1 MLPPSCERLM
11 ISLLATAPRQ
21 IRAGF
26 VLPVTLL
33 ILSAAAAHA
42 RAQDDESNQPTQA
55 RDAAAED
62 VPEPTA
68 FEWSLLDPSI
78 PVTTNK
84 TYKYRAPATLSGPSA
99 NWDRTEKDDGGS
111 AVTVKRSVLPFWD
124 TKVGADM
131 NVAPDG
137 PLTSGE
143 LLARKAQGDTTSLQ
157 SGGSVWATMSA
168 PGVAGI
174 WDKTSLNARIDPSA
188 DQNRIGTAISKT
200 IPMDNDQ
207 YALTVQNGYAV
218 AQPLDTPIA
227 GLGPRADRSIEVDR
241 SAKLEF
247 RDTGTSLIAGQ
258 TLSTGDNKWLGRVG
272 AEQKLFGGVSISG
285 TYAQTAD
292 GGDNKSLTA
301 GYKYHW

>member
-1 MLPPSCERLM
+1 M
-11 ISLLATAPRQ
+11 ISLLARVPRQ
-21 IRAGF
+21 IRAGCA
-26 VLPVTLL
+26 LPAALL
-33 ILSAAAAHA
+33 MLSAAAAHA
-42 RAQDDESNQPTQA
+42 RAQDDEPNQPTQTK
-55 RDAAAED
+55 DEAAAD

-78 PVTTNK
+78 PVTIDK

-137 PLTSGE
+137 PVTSGE
-143 LLARKAQGDTTSLQ
+143 LLARQAQGDTISLQ

-188 DQNRIGTAISKT
+188 DQNKIGTAISKT
-200 IPMDNDQ
+200 IPIDNNQ

-227 GLGPRADRSIEVDR
+227 GLGPRTGRSIEVDR

-247 RDTGTSLIAGQ
+247 RETGTSLIAGETQ
-258 TLSTGDNKWLGRVG
+258 SSLDNKWRGRVG

-292 GGDNKSLTA
+292 GFDNKSLTA

>member
-1 MLPPSCERLM
+1 MIRFVTIVPRRL
-11 ISLLATAPRQ
+11 
-21 IRAGF
+21 RAGF
-26 VLPVTLL
+26 ALPVAMLM
-33 ILSAAAAHA
+33 LSAATVNAY
-42 RAQDDESNQPTQA
+42 AQDESAGQQEQTK
-55 RDAAAED
+55 DVAAAD

-78 PVTTNK
+78 PVTVDK
-84 TYKYRAPATLSGPSA
+84 PIKYRAPATLSGPSA
-99 NWDRTEKDDGGS
+99 SWDRTEKDDGGS
-111 AVTVKRSVLPFWD
+111 AVTVKRSLLPFWD

-137 PLTSGE
+137 PVTSGE
-143 LLARKAQGDTTSLQ
+143 LISRKAQGDTTSLQ
-157 SGGSVWATMSA
+157 SGGSVWASMNG

-174 WDKTSLNARIDPSA
+174 WDKTSVDARLDPSA

-200 IPMDNDQ
+200 IPIDNNQ

-218 AQPLDTPIA
+218 TQPLDTPIA
-227 GLGPRADRSIEVDR
+227 GLGPRTGRSIEVDR

-247 RDTGTSLIAGQ
+247 RETGTSLIAGETQ
-258 TLSTGDNKWLGRVG
+258 SSLDNRRLSRVG

-292 GGDNKSLTA
+292 GFDNKSVTA

>member
-1 MLPPSCERLM
+1 M
-11 ISLLATAPRQ
+11 ISFLAKVPRPA
-21 IRAGF
+21 RVGF
-26 VLPVTLL
+26 SLPVAMLM
-33 ILSAAAAHA
+33 LSVAAAHA
-42 RAQDDESNQPTQA
+42 RAQEDEANQPTEA
-55 RDAAAED
+55 KDAASAD

-78 PVTTNK
+78 PVTVDK
-84 TYKYRAPATLSGPSA
+84 PYKYRAPATLSGPSA
-99 NWDRTEKDDGGS
+99 NWDRTAKDDGGS
-111 AVTVKRSVLPFWD
+111 ALTVKRSILPFWD
-124 TKVGADM
+124 AKVGADM

-137 PLTSGE
+137 PVTSGE
-143 LLARKAQGDTTSLQ
+143 LLARQAQGDTTSLQ
-157 SGGSVWATMSA
+157 SGGSVWASMNG

-174 WDKTSLNARIDPSA
+174 WDKTSVDARIDPSA

-200 IPMDNDQ
+200 IPMDNNQ

-227 GLGPRADRSIEVDR
+227 GLGPRTDRSIEVDR

-258 TLSTGDNKWLGRVG
+258 TLSTVDNKWLGRVG
-272 AEQKLFGGVSISG
+272 AEQKLFGGVSVSG

-292 GGDNKSLTA
+292 GTDNKSLTA

>member
-11 ISLLATAPRQ
+11 ISFLATVPRQ

-33 ILSAAAAHA
+33 ILSVAAAHA
-42 RAQDDESNQPTQA
+42 RAQDDESNQPTQT

-200 IPMDNDQ
+200 IPMDDSQ

-247 RDTGTSLIAGQ
+247 RGTGTSLIAGQ

>member
-1 MLPPSCERLM
+1 M
-11 ISLLATAPRQ
+11 ISLLAKVPRQ
-21 IRAGF
+21 LRAGC
-26 VLPVTLL
+26 VLSVALL
-33 ILSAAAAHA
+33 MLSAATMHAHA
-42 RAQDDESNQPTQA
+42 QDETSDGEAQATNVATA
-55 RDAAAED
+55 DA
-62 VPEPTA
+62 PEPTA

-78 PVTTNK
+78 PVTIDK
-84 TYKYRAPATLSGPSA
+84 PYKYRAPATLSGASA
-99 NWDRTEKDDGGS
+99 NWDRIAKDDGGS

-124 TKVGADM
+124 AKVGADM
-131 NVAPDG
+131 NVASTT

-143 LLARKAQGDTTSLQ
+143 LLARQAQGDPASLQ
-157 SGGSVWATMSA
+157 SGGSVWASMSA

-174 WDKTSLNARIDPSA
+174 WDKTSIDARIDPSA

-200 IPMDNDQ
+200 ISMDNNH
-207 YALTVQNGYAV
+207 YALTVQNGYVV

-227 GLGPRADRSIEVDR
+227 GLGPRTGRSIEVDR

-247 RDTGTSLIAGQ
+247 RETGTSLIAGETQ
-258 TLSTGDNKWLGRVG
+258 SSPDNKWLGRVG

-292 GGDNKSLTA
+292 GVDNKSLTA

>member
-1 MLPPSCERLM
+1 M
-11 ISLLATAPRQ
+11 ISLLARVPRQ
-21 IRAGF
+21 IRAGCA
-26 VLPVTLL
+26 LPAALL
-33 ILSAAAAHA
+33 MLSAAAAHA
-42 RAQDDESNQPTQA
+42 RAQDDESNQPTQTK
-55 RDAAAED
+55 DEAAAD

-78 PVTTNK
+78 PVTIDK
-84 TYKYRAPATLSGPSA
+84 TYKYRAPATLSGPRA

-137 PLTSGE
+137 PVTSGE
-143 LLARKAQGDTTSLQ
+143 LLARQAQGDTTSLQ

-188 DQNRIGTAISKT
+188 DQNKIGTAISKT
-200 IPMDNDQ
+200 IPIDNNQ

-227 GLGPRADRSIEVDR
+227 GLGPRTGRSIEVDR

-247 RDTGTSLIAGQ
+247 RETGTSLIAGETQ
-258 TLSTGDNKWLGRVG
+258 SSLDNKWLGRVG

-292 GGDNKSLTA
+292 GFDNKSLTA

>member
-1 MLPPSCERLM
+1 MIRFVHIVPRRL
-11 ISLLATAPRQ
+11 
-21 IRAGF
+21 RAGF
-26 VLPVTLL
+26 ALPVAMLM
-33 ILSAAAAHA
+33 LSAAAVNAY
-42 RAQDDESNQPTQA
+42 AQDESSSQQEQTKEV
-55 RDAAAED
+55 AAAD

-78 PVTTNK
+78 PVTVDK
-84 TYKYRAPATLSGPSA
+84 PIKYREPATLSGPSA
-99 NWDRTEKDDGGS
+99 SWDRTTNDDGGS

-131 NVAPDG
+131 SVAPDG
-137 PLTSGE
+137 PVTSGE
-143 LLARKAQGDTTSLQ
+143 LIARKAQGDPISLQ
-157 SGGSVWATMSA
+157 SGGSVWASMNG

-174 WDKTSLNARIDPSA
+174 WDKTSVDARLDPSA

-200 IPMDNDQ
+200 IPIDNNQ

-227 GLGPRADRSIEVDR
+227 GLGPSTGRSIEVDR

-247 RDTGTSLIAGQ
+247 RGTGTSLLAGES
-258 TLSTGDNKWLGRVG
+258 LSTLDNKWLSRVG
-272 AEQKLFGGVSISG
+272 AEQKLFGGISVSG
-285 TYAQTAD
+285 TYAKTAD
-292 GGDNKSLTA
+292 GIGSKSLTA

>member
-1 MLPPSCERLM
+1 MIRFVTIVPRRL
-11 ISLLATAPRQ
+11 
-21 IRAGF
+21 RAGF
-26 VLPVTLL
+26 ALPVAMLM
-33 ILSAAAAHA
+33 LSAATVNAY
-42 RAQDDESNQPTQA
+42 AQDESAGQQEQTK
-55 RDAAAED
+55 DVAAAD

-78 PVTTNK
+78 PVTVDK
-84 TYKYRAPATLSGPSA
+84 PIKYRAPATLSGPSA
-99 NWDRTEKDDGGS
+99 SWDRTEKDDGGS

-137 PLTSGE
+137 PVTSGE
-143 LLARKAQGDTTSLQ
+143 LIARKAQGDPISLQ
-157 SGGSVWATMSA
+157 SGGSVWASMNG

-174 WDKTSLNARIDPSA
+174 WDKTSVDARLDPSA

-200 IPMDNDQ
+200 IPIDNNQ

-218 AQPLDTPIA
+218 TQPLDTPIA
-227 GLGPRADRSIEVDR
+227 GLGPRTGRSIEVDR

-247 RDTGTSLIAGQ
+247 RETGTSLIAGETQ
-258 TLSTGDNKWLGRVG
+258 SSLDNRWLSRVG

-292 GGDNKSLTA
+292 GFDNKSVTA

>member
-1 MLPPSCERLM
+1 M
-11 ISLLATAPRQ
+11 ISLLSRMPRH

-26 VLPVTLL
+26 VLPAALL
-33 ILSAAAAHA
+33 MLSVAAANA
-42 RAQDDESNQPTQA
+42 RAQDDESNQPTQTE
-55 RDAAAED
+55 DEAAAD

-78 PVTTNK
+78 PVTTDK

-99 NWDRTEKDDGGS
+99 NWDRTEKNDGGS
-111 AVTVKRSVLPFWD
+111 AVTVKQSVLPFWD

-137 PLTSGE
+137 PVTSGE
-143 LLARKAQGDTTSLQ
+143 LIARQAQGDTSSLQ
-157 SGGSVWATMSA
+157 SGGSVWATMNA
-168 PGVAGI
+168 PGVGGI

-200 IPMDNDQ
+200 IPLDNNQ

-227 GLGPRADRSIEVDR
+227 GLGPRTGRSIEVDR

-247 RDTGTSLIAGQ
+247 RETGTSLIAGETQ
-258 TLSTGDNKWLGRVG
+258 SSLDNKWLGRVG

-285 TYAQTAD
+285 TYARTAE
-292 GGDNKSLTA
+292 GTDNKSLTA
-301 GYKYHW
+301 GYKYRW

>member
-1 MLPPSCERLM
+1 MIRFVTIVPRRL
-11 ISLLATAPRQ
+11 
-21 IRAGF
+21 RAGF
-26 VLPVTLL
+26 ALPVAMLM
-33 ILSAAAAHA
+33 LSAAAVNAY
-42 RAQDDESNQPTQA
+42 AQDESSSQQEQTK
-55 RDAAAED
+55 DVAAADE
-62 VPEPTA
+62 PEPTA

-78 PVTTNK
+78 PVTVDK
-84 TYKYRAPATLSGPSA
+84 PIKYRAPATLSGPSA
-99 NWDRTEKDDGGS
+99 SWDRTEKDDGGS
-111 AVTVKRSVLPFWD
+111 AVTVKRSLLPFWD

-137 PLTSGE
+137 PVTSGE
-143 LLARKAQGDTTSLQ
+143 LIARKAQGDTTSLQ
-157 SGGSVWATMSA
+157 SGGSVWASMNG

-174 WDKTSLNARIDPSA
+174 WDKTSVDARLDPSA

-200 IPMDNDQ
+200 IPIDNNQ

-218 AQPLDTPIA
+218 TQPLDTPIA
-227 GLGPRADRSIEVDR
+227 GLGPRTGRSIEVDR

-247 RDTGTSLIAGQ
+247 RGTGTSLIAGETQ
-258 TLSTGDNKWLGRVG
+258 SSLDNRWLSRVG

-292 GGDNKSLTA
+292 GFDNKSVTA

>member
-1 MLPPSCERLM
+1 M
-11 ISLLATAPRQ
+11 ISLFARVPRQ
-21 IRAGF
+21 IRVGF
-26 VLPVTLL
+26 VLPAALL
-33 ILSAAAAHA
+33 MLSVAAAHA
-42 RAQDDESNQPTQA
+42 RAQDDDSNQPTQTK
-55 RDAAAED
+55 DEAAAD
-62 VPEPTA
+62 VLEPTA

-78 PVTTNK
+78 PVTIDK
-84 TYKYRAPATLSGPSA
+84 TYKYRAPATLSGSSA
-99 NWDRTEKDDGGS
+99 NWDRSEKDDGGS

-137 PLTSGE
+137 PVTSGE
-143 LLARKAQGDTTSLQ
+143 LLARQAQGDTTSLQ

-188 DQNRIGTAISKT
+188 DQNKIGTAISKT
-200 IPMDNDQ
+200 IPIDNNQ

-227 GLGPRADRSIEVDR
+227 GLGPRTGRSIEVDR

-247 RDTGTSLIAGQ
+247 RDTGTSLIAGETQ
-258 TLSTGDNKWLGRVG
+258 SSLDNKWLGRVG

-292 GGDNKSLTA
+292 GFDNKSLTA

>member
-1 MLPPSCERLM
+1 M
-11 ISLLATAPRQ
+11 ISLLARVPRQ
-21 IRAGF
+21 IRAGSA
-26 VLPVTLL
+26 LPAALL
-33 ILSAAAAHA
+33 MLSAVAAHA
-42 RAQDDESNQPTQA
+42 RAQDDESNQPTQTK
-55 RDAAAED
+55 DEAAAD

-78 PVTTNK
+78 PVTIDK

-137 PLTSGE
+137 PVTSGE
-143 LLARKAQGDTTSLQ
+143 LLARQAQGDTTSLQ

-188 DQNRIGTAISKT
+188 DQNKIGTAISKT
-200 IPMDNDQ
+200 IPIDNNQ

-227 GLGPRADRSIEVDR
+227 GLGPRTGRSIEVDR

-247 RDTGTSLIAGQ
+247 RETGTSLIAGETQ
-258 TLSTGDNKWLGRVG
+258 SSLDNKWLGRVG

-292 GGDNKSLTA
+292 GFDNKSLTA

>member
-1 MLPPSCERLM
+1 M
-11 ISLLATAPRQ
+11 ISLFARVPRQ
-21 IRAGF
+21 IRARC
-26 VLPVTLL
+26 V
-33 ILSAAAAHA
+33 LSAALLMLSVAAAHA
-42 RAQDDESNQPTQA
+42 RAQDDESNQPTQTK
-55 RDAAAED
+55 DEAAAD

-78 PVTTNK
+78 PVTIDK
-84 TYKYRAPATLSGPSA
+84 TYKYRAPATLSGSSA

-137 PLTSGE
+137 PVTSGE
-143 LLARKAQGDTTSLQ
+143 LLSRQAQGDTTSLQ

-168 PGVAGI
+168 PGIAGI

-188 DQNRIGTAISKT
+188 DQNKIGTAISKT
-200 IPMDNDQ
+200 IPLDNNQ

-227 GLGPRADRSIEVDR
+227 GLGPRTGRSIEVDR

-247 RDTGTSLIAGQ
+247 RDTGTSLIAGETQ
-258 TLSTGDNKWLGRVG
+258 SSLDNKWLGRVG

-292 GGDNKSLTA
+292 GFDNKSLTA

>member
-1 MLPPSCERLM
+1 M
-11 ISLLATAPRQ
+11 ISLLARVPRQ
-21 IRAGF
+21 IRAGCA
-26 VLPVTLL
+26 LPAALL
-33 ILSAAAAHA
+33 MLSAAAAHA
-42 RAQDDESNQPTQA
+42 RAQDDESNQPTQTK
-55 RDAAAED
+55 DEAAAD

-78 PVTTNK
+78 PVTIDK

-137 PLTSGE
+137 PVTSGE
-143 LLARKAQGDTTSLQ
+143 LLARQAQGDTISLQ

-188 DQNRIGTAISKT
+188 DQNKIGTAISKT
-200 IPMDNDQ
+200 IPIDNNQ

-227 GLGPRADRSIEVDR
+227 GLGPRTGRSIEVDR

-247 RDTGTSLIAGQ
+247 RETGTSLIAGETQ
-258 TLSTGDNKWLGRVG
+258 SSLDNKWRGRVG

-292 GGDNKSLTA
+292 GFDNKSLTA

>member
-1 MLPPSCERLM
+1 MIRFVTIVPRRL
-11 ISLLATAPRQ
+11 
-21 IRAGF
+21 RAGF
-26 VLPVTLL
+26 ALPVAMLM
-33 ILSAAAAHA
+33 LSAAAVNAY
-42 RAQDDESNQPTQA
+42 AQNESSSQQEQTK
-55 RDAAAED
+55 DVAAAD

-78 PVTTNK
+78 PVTVDK
-84 TYKYRAPATLSGPSA
+84 PIKYRAPATLSGPSA
-99 NWDRTEKDDGGS
+99 SWDRTEKDDGGS

-131 NVAPDG
+131 NVAADSPI
-137 PLTSGE
+137 TSGE
-143 LLARKAQGDTTSLQ
+143 LIARKAQGDTTSLQ
-157 SGGSVWATMSA
+157 SGGSVWASMNG

-174 WDKTSLNARIDPSA
+174 WDKTSVDARLDPSA

-200 IPMDNDQ
+200 IPIDNNQ

-218 AQPLDTPIA
+218 TQPLDTPIA
-227 GLGPRADRSIEVDR
+227 GLGPRTGRSIEVDR

-247 RDTGTSLIAGQ
+247 RGTGTSLIAGETQ
-258 TLSTGDNKWLGRVG
+258 SSLDNRWLSRVG

-292 GGDNKSLTA
+292 GFDSKSVTA

>member
-1 MLPPSCERLM
+1 M
-11 ISLLATAPRQ
+11 ISLFARILRQ
-21 IRAGF
+21 IRAGYA
-26 VLPVTLL
+26 LPAALL
-33 ILSAAAAHA
+33 MLSVAAAHA
-42 RAQDDESNQPTQA
+42 RAQDDESNQPTQTK
-55 RDAAAED
+55 DEAAAD

-78 PVTTNK
+78 PVTIDK

-137 PLTSGE
+137 PVTSGE
-143 LLARKAQGDTTSLQ
+143 LLARQAQGDTTSLQ

-188 DQNRIGTAISKT
+188 DQNKIGTAISKT
-200 IPMDNDQ
+200 IPIDNNQ

-227 GLGPRADRSIEVDR
+227 GLGPRTGRSIEVDR

-247 RDTGTSLIAGQ
+247 RETGTSLIAGETQ
-258 TLSTGDNKWLGRVG
+258 SSLDNKWLGRVG

-292 GGDNKSLTA
+292 GFDNKSLTA

>member
-1 MLPPSCERLM
+1 MMSF
-11 ISLLATAPRQ
+11 LASMPRR

-26 VLPVTLL
+26 VLPAALL
-33 ILSAAAAHA
+33 MLSAAVNAHA
-42 RAQDDESNQPTQA
+42 QEDTSGQSTEIDN
-55 RDAAAED
+55 DASTD

-68 FEWSLLDPSI
+68 FEWSLLNPSI
-78 PVTTNK
+78 PVTADK
-84 TYKYRAPATLSGPSA
+84 PYGYRAPTTLSGPAAS
-99 NWDRTEKDDGGS
+99 WDRTAKDDGG
-111 AVTVKRSVLPFWD
+111 AAMTVKRSVLPFAD
-124 TKVGADM
+124 AKVGADM
-131 NVAPDG
+131 NVASST

-143 LLARKAQGDTTSLQ
+143 MLARQAQGDTSSLQ
-157 SGGSVWATMSA
+157 SGGSVWATMNA

-200 IPMDNDQ
+200 IPIDNNQ

-227 GLGPRADRSIEVDR
+227 GLGPRTGRSIEIDR

-247 RDTGTSLIAGQ
+247 RDTGTSLIAGETQ
-258 TLSTGDNKWLGRVG
+258 SSLDNKWLGRVG

-285 TYAQTAD
+285 TYARTAE
-292 GGDNKSLTA
+292 GTDNKSLTA
-301 GYKYHW
+301 GYKYRW

>member
-1 MLPPSCERLM
+1 MIRFVTIVPRRL
-11 ISLLATAPRQ
+11 
-21 IRAGF
+21 RAGF
-26 VLPVTLL
+26 ALPVAMLM
-33 ILSAAAAHA
+33 LSAAAVNAY
-42 RAQDDESNQPTQA
+42 AQNESAGQQEQTK
-55 RDAAAED
+55 DVAAAD

-78 PVTTNK
+78 PVTVDK
-84 TYKYRAPATLSGPSA
+84 PIKYRAPATLSGPSA
-99 NWDRTEKDDGGS
+99 SWDRTEKDDGGS

-131 NVAPDG
+131 NVATDSPI
-137 PLTSGE
+137 TSGE
-143 LLARKAQGDTTSLQ
+143 LIARKAQGDTTSLQ
-157 SGGSVWATMSA
+157 SGGSVWASMNG

-174 WDKTSLNARIDPSA
+174 WDKTSVDARLDPSA

-200 IPMDNDQ
+200 IPIDNNQ

-218 AQPLDTPIA
+218 TQPLDTPIA
-227 GLGPRADRSIEVDR
+227 GLGPRTGRSIEVDR

-247 RDTGTSLIAGQ
+247 RETGTSLIAGETQ
-258 TLSTGDNKWLGRVG
+258 SSLDNRWLSRVG
-272 AEQKLFGGVSISG
+272 AEQKLFGGVSLSG

-292 GGDNKSLTA
+292 GFDNKSVTA